1 MSSRQGATILI
12 LGLIS
17 ALGSM
22 AIHMLAPALPLVQRD
37 LSASV
42 GQAQLVIP
50 IYLFGLG
57 GGQLLM
63 GPLVDRWGRLK
74 VLVLGLILFVLGS
87 LVSAFA
93 LSLEMLLVARGLQAV
108 GGAAGLVCSRA
119 LVADLF
125 GSQGGAKEQ
134 AKLMMVVLI
143 SPALAPLVGAYLASW
158 GGWRL
163 VFCALA
169 AIAVLAFALVLTFL
183 RRRQRAS
190 ATRHARA
197 PLSSDLARL
206 ARNRSF
212 VLSTCTLAAGSSALY
227 MFLASG
233 AFLLEQQFG
242 LDERSAGVCF
252 LLVAVAGIVGTRL
265 LQVIEQRWDSM
276 VSGTMLLLTGS
287 LSLLLLASVGITGPW
302 VVTICMM
309 ALGLGAGV
317 VGPAAIHNAVSAEIG
332 LAGTGASIA
341 GSVQMLVS
349 GAATVPVGWLGT
361 ITSLKLGLALSIAT
375 GLALTAALLR
385 ARHARVEAQGMSAE

>member
-1 MSSRQGATILI
+1 MSSRHGSTILI

-22 AIHMLAPALPLVQRD
+22 AIHMLAPGLPLVQRD

-42 GQAQLVIP
+42 AQAQLVIT

-63 GPLVDRWGRLK
+63 GPLVDRWGRMN
-74 VLVLGLILFVLGS
+74 VLVTGLVLFVLGS
-87 LVSAFA
+87 LASAFA
-93 LSLEMLLVARGLQAV
+93 FNLEMLLGARALQAV

-119 LVADLF
+119 LVADIF
-125 GSQGGAKEQ
+125 GSQGGAREQ

-143 SPALAPLVGAYLASW
+143 SPAIAPLVGAYLASW

-163 VFCALA
+163 VFGALA
-169 AIAVLAFALVLTFL
+169 CIAVVGFVLVLTL
-183 RRRQRAS
+183 LPRREAAPVAQN
-190 ATRHARA
+190 ARA
-197 PLSSDLARL
+197 PLLADLARL
-206 ARNRSF
+206 MRNRSF
-212 VLSTCTLAAGSSALY
+212 ILSTCTLAAGSSALY
-227 MFLASG
+227 MFLTSG
-233 AFLLEQQFG
+233 AFLLEQRFG
-242 LDERSAGVCF
+242 LDERSAGICF
-252 LLVAVAGIVGTRL
+252 LLVAVAGIAGTRL
-265 LQVIEQRWDSM
+265 VHIIEPRGDSM
-276 VSGTMLLLTGS
+276 VSG
-287 LSLLLLASVGITGPW
+287 SLLLMTGSAALLVLASIGITGPW

-349 GAATVPVGWLGT
+349 GAATIPVGWLGP
-361 ITSLKLGLALSIAT
+361 ITSAKLGLLLSIAT
-375 GLALTAALLR
+375 GLSLTAAIFR
-385 ARHARVEAQGMSAE
+385 ARHVRFHPGRADAR

>member
-1 MSSRQGATILI
+1 MRSRPGFTILI

-42 GQAQLVIP
+42 AQAQLIIT

-63 GPLVDRWGRLK
+63 GPLVDRWGRIKML
-74 VLVLGLILFVLGS
+74 VTGLVLFVAGS
-87 LVSAFA
+87 LASAFA
-93 LSLEMLLVARGLQAV
+93 AGLEMLLAARALQAV

-125 GSQGGAKEQ
+125 GSKGGAREQ

-163 VFCALA
+163 VFVILA
-169 AIAVLAFALVLTFL
+169 SIAVAAFILALRFL
-183 RRRQRAS
+183 RPSRETSPPQREKS
-190 ATRHARA
+190 S
-197 PLSSDLARL
+197 LFSDLARL

-212 VLSTCTLAAGSSALY
+212 VLSTCALAAGSSALY

-233 AFLLEQQFG
+233 AFLLEQRFG
-242 LDERSAGVCF
+242 LDERSAGLCF
-252 LLVAVAGIVGTRL
+252 LLVAAAGIIGTRL
-265 LQVIEQRWDSM
+265 VQVIERRKDSM
-276 VSGTMLLLTGS
+276 VSGSMLLLTGS
-287 LSLLLLASVGITGPW
+287 LLLLLTAFAGITGPL
-302 VVTICMM
+302 VVTLCMM
-309 ALGLGAGV
+309 VLGLGAGV
-317 VGPAAIHNAVSAEIG
+317 VGPSAIHNAVSAEIG

-349 GAATVPVGWLGT
+349 GAATIPLGWLGP
-361 ITSLKLGLALSIAT
+361 ITATKLGLVLSVAT
-375 GLALTAALLR
+375 SLSLTAAVFR
-385 ARHARVEAQGMSAE
+385 ARYARFAAPQADAK